1 MSVLEVPGPAAV
13 FLFPHQPLA
22 ELCAEAVCATNG
34 RTVTVPAV
42 MCVQEY
48 KKVFGPLLVEEAS
61 AGLMSTFEDSHSNSK
76 GVDVT
81 ITQ

>member
-22 ELCAEAVCATNG
+22 ELCAEAVCV
-34 RTVTVPAV
+34 TVTVPAV

-61 AGLMSTFEDSHSNSK
+61 AGLKSTFEDSHSNSK